1 MAENSEVRKRI
12 LVVDDDELVRD
23 LISRFLQSKSR
34 YKIISARDGIKA
46 LEILRNEEKYGNID
60 GIVTDINMPRL
71 DGIGLA
77 KEIDKNG
84 RKYPILFMSGHGAD
98 SEIVYSGPRGFLS
111 KPFSIEALLNNAK
124 KLLG

>member
-1 MAENSEVRKRI
+1 MVENSELRKRI
-12 LVVDDDELVRD
+12 LIVDDDESVRD
-23 LISRFLQSKSR
+23 LISRVLQYQSR
-34 YKIISARDGIKA
+34 YEIISARDGIEA
-46 LEILRNEEKYGNID
+46 LEILRKGEKCGNIY
-60 GIVTDINMPRL
+60 GIVTDINMPCL

-84 RKYPILFMSGHGAD
+84 RKYPILFVSGHGAD

-124 KLLG
+124 KLFG

>member
-1 MAENSEVRKRI
+1 
-12 LVVDDDELVRD
+12 
-23 LISRFLQSKSR
+23 
-34 YKIISARDGIKA
+34 
-46 LEILRNEEKYGNID
+46 
-60 GIVTDINMPRL
+60 MPRL

-84 RKYPILFMSGHGAD
+84 RKYPILFVSGHGAD

-124 KLLG
+124 KLFG